1 MCVCI
6 CACVSVCLCK
16 YTCVYMRVCVRVCV
30 CVCVCMCLCVYMWLH
45 RCISVSVQYNRYII
59 TLPYLC
65 EEIQLKSNCL
75 FITGTSV
82 HVVSHKKNELTI
94 MRKNKTIKI
103 TKSQPT
109 CSSLANFWLLLI
121 SRHAAVTA
129 EILCEDTMS
138 DHN

>member
-1 MCVCI
+1 MCECVFVQIYMCVY
-6 CACVSVCLCK
+6 ASVR
-16 YTCVYMRVCVRVCV
+16 TCV

-59 TLPYLC
+59 TLTYLC